1 MLPPLMELRGGRQ
14 RQQQDRDRLPVIVCP
29 SQLEFFL
36 DQQESHK
43 QVLTLY
49 NINDFALRFL
59 LQSNAPRR
67 YAVPEPEGL
76 IRPHCFIDVVVRHR
90 EASEANV
97 GRWDQLR
104 IVIREEGGP
113 LRGSRDVPVTLR
125 ASRKRAASTAPPAA
139 GDEDAEEEAAAPPD
153 GGRQWGPAT
162 ATTMG
167 GGGGGYQVALV
178 AALACL
184 VALLLPLDD
193 SSGGGSQQP
202 AGFLLRLS
210 HQQKLV
216 AAYVLGL
223 VTMLL
228 LRP

>member
-139 GDEDAEEEAAAPPD
+139 G
-153 GGRQWGPAT
+153 AT
-162 ATTMG
+162 PF
-167 GGGGGYQVALV
+167 
-178 AALACL
+178 
-184 VALLLPLDD
+184 LLLNGAHFAPAASSALEWKKCTRGLVGSLQSNLDTAEPRYKGQLSYARHVSNVTD
-193 SSGGGSQQP
+193 KRP
-202 AGFLLRLS
+202 RLRGTRF
-210 HQQKLV
+210 
-216 AAYVLGL
+216 LGL
-223 VTMLL
+223 L
-228 LRP
+228 